1 MFLSTM
7 LSKKKA
13 EAGIGTLILFIALI
27 LVAAVAAGV
36 LIQTS
41 GSLQSKALATGSK
54 TQTQVSTQLVV
65 NLMWGENGSTSNISR
80 VYAEIKLAPGSDAI
94 KLNDTLFEFVL
105 SDSSASLTNSGTVAS
120 CTPAVVAG
128 LAAGTFATEY
138 LVQSSSYKADYVQQ
152 GDVIRVC
159 FSTPRVVLEAQ
170 TFRFLAIPRSGG
182 ITQVNGRTPD
192 VMASYQIPMFP

>member
-1 MFLSTM
+1 MFNT
-7 LSKKKA
+7 KRA

-54 TQTQVSTQLVV
+54 TQTQVSTQLTV
-65 NLMWGENGSTSNISR
+65 NLMWGENGTTSNISR
-80 VYAEIKLAPGSDAI
+80 VYAELKLAPGSDAI

-105 SDSSASLTNSGTVAS
+105 SDSSSSLTNNGTSTCSVANI
-120 CTPAVVAG
+120 
-128 LAAGTFATEY
+128 AALPTGQYQTEY
-138 LVQSSSYKADYVQQ
+138 LVQSTNYKADYVQQ

-159 FSTPRVVLEAQ
+159 FNTPRVVLEAQ

-182 ITQVNGRTPD
+182 ITQINGRTPD

>member
-1 MFLSTM
+1 MFR
-7 LSKKKA
+7 KKA

-65 NLMWGENGSTSNISR
+65 NLMWGENGSAGNVSR
-80 VYAEIKLAPGSDAI
+80 VYAELKLAPGSDAI

-105 SDSSASLTNSGTVAS
+105 SDSSVSLTNSGTVAQ
-120 CTPAVVAG
+120 CTPAVIAG
-128 LAAGTFATEY
+128 LGANQFATEY
-138 LVQSSSYKADYVQQ
+138 LVQSTSYKADYVQQ
-152 GDVIRVC
+152 GDVIRIC
-159 FSTPRVVLEAQ
+159 FNTPRTVLEAQ
-170 TFRFLAIPRSGG
+170 SFRFLAIPRSGG
-182 ITQVNGRTPD
+182 ITQINGRTPD

>member
-1 MFLSTM
+1 MFYN
-7 LSKKKA
+7 KKA

-65 NLMWGENGSTSNISR
+65 NLMWGENGSTSNVSR
-80 VYAEIKLAPGSDAI
+80 VYAELKLAPGSDAI

-105 SDSSASLTNSGTVAS
+105 SDASTSLTNSGTVAQ
-120 CTPAVVAG
+120 CNPAVIAG
-128 LAAGTFATEY
+128 LLSGTFATEY
-138 LVQSSSYKADYVQQ
+138 LVQSTSYKADYLQQ
-152 GDVIRVC
+152 GDVIRIC
-159 FSTPRVVLEAQ
+159 FNTPRPVLEAQ

-182 ITQVNGRTPD
+182 ITQINGRTPD
-192 VMASYQIPMFP
+192 VMASYQIAMFP

>member
-1 MFLSTM
+1 MFT
-7 LSKKKA
+7 KKA

-54 TQTQVSTQLVV
+54 TQTQVSTQLSV
-65 NLMWGENGSTSNISR
+65 NLMWGENGSTGNISR
-80 VYAEIKLAPGSDAI
+80 VYAELKLAPGSDAL
-94 KLNDTLFEFVL
+94 KLNDTLLEFVL
-105 SDSSASLTNSGTVAS
+105 SDASSSLTNSGTVAQ
-120 CTPAVVAG
+120 CNQAVVAG
-128 LAAGTFATEY
+128 LAAGQFATEY

-152 GDVIRVC
+152 GDVIRIC
-159 FSTPRVVLEAQ
+159 FATPREVLEAQ
-170 TFRFLAIPRSGG
+170 AFRFLVIPRSGG
-182 ITQVNGRTPD
+182 LTQINGRTPD

>member
-1 MFLSTM
+1 MFRN
-7 LSKKKA
+7 KKA

-54 TQTQVSTQLVV
+54 AQTQVSTQLVV
-65 NLMWGENGSTSNISR
+65 NLMWGENGSGGNVSR
-80 VYAEIKLAPGSDAI
+80 VYAEVKLAPGSDPI

-105 SDSSASLTNSGTVAS
+105 SDASTSITNNGTVAQ
-120 CTPAVVAG
+120 CNPTIIAALPASTYG
-128 LAAGTFATEY
+128 TEY
-138 LVQSSSYKADYVQQ
+138 LVQSTSYKADYLQQ
-152 GDVIRVC
+152 GDVIRIC
-159 FSTPRVVLEAQ
+159 FNTPRAVLEAQ

-182 ITQVNGRTPD
+182 ITQINGRTPD

>member
-1 MFLSTM
+1 MF
-7 LSKKKA
+7 KKKA

-65 NLMWGENGSTSNISR
+65 NLMWGENGSTGNITR
-80 VYAEIKLAPGSDAI
+80 VYAEVKLAPGSDAI
-94 KLNDTLFEFVL
+94 KLNDTLMEFVL
-105 SDSSASLTNSGTVAS
+105 SDSSVSLTNDGTQLCNLTNIA
-120 CTPAVVAG
+120 A
-128 LAAGTFATEY
+128 LAANEFATEY
-138 LVQSSSYKADYVQQ
+138 LVQSTSYKADYLQQ
-152 GDVIRVC
+152 GDVIRIC
-159 FSTPRVVLEAQ
+159 FNTPRPVLEAQ

-182 ITQVNGRTPD
+182 ITQINGRTPD

>member
-1 MFLSTM
+1 MFKS
-7 LSKKKA
+7 KKA

-54 TQTQVSTQLVV
+54 TQTQVSTQLAV
-65 NLMWGENGSTSNISR
+65 NLMWGENGSTSNITR
-80 VYAEIKLAPGSDAI
+80 VYAELKLAPGSDAL
-94 KLNDTLFEFVL
+94 KLNDTLLEFVL
-105 SDSSASLTNSGTVAS
+105 SDASVSLTNSGTVVQ
-120 CTPAVVAG
+120 CNQAVVGA

-152 GDVIRVC
+152 GDVIRIC
-159 FSTPRVVLEAQ
+159 FATPRPVLEAQ
-170 TFRFLAIPRSGG
+170 SFRFLVIPRSGG
-182 ITQVNGRTPD
+182 LTQINGRTPD
-192 VMASYQIPMFP
+192 VMASYQVSMFP